1 MRPRGRSFLTPP
13 LVSFKNED
21 NRRVERHQ
29 ENSKTQICLWN
40 HRDGLNLHDQLRSG
54 QVTNFYK
61 RNGWKVFLE
70 DFFTEFIELGNV
82 TEIGEK
88 HRHGHDIIERS
99 AALTQRCFDLIED
112 ALELGVEVAKLR
124 VCLREASRMSGQE
137 QHRAALDFH
146 SGGTRVLGHWI
157 DKFFLEVLP
166 GRHSR
171 KSQQTNRQQQHDC
184 FHRSLPSLQYSITP
198 VLQLPLL
205 FQHGNRL
212 DLQQSARSLK
222 LTGFHEGARRIPG
235 FEYLFTHVS
244 KDFSPASFGGVNCH
258 RNNIVR

>member
-21 NRRVERHQ
+21 NRRVESYQ
-29 ENSKTQICLWN
+29 KNSETQIRLRN
-40 HRDGLNLHDQLRSG
+40 HGDGLNLHDQLRSG

-88 HRHGHDIIERS
+88 HRHGHDIIERG

-124 VCLREASRMSGQE
+124 ACLRQASRMSGQE
-137 QHRAALDFH
+137 QHCAALDFH
-146 SGGTRVLGHWI
+146 SRGTRFLRHRI
-157 DKFFLEVLP
+157 DKFFLEFL
-166 GRHSR
+166 SL
-171 KSQQTNRQQQHDC
+171 
-184 FHRSLPSLQYSITP
+184 RSFDKAQ
-198 VLQLPLL
+198 
-205 FQHGNRL
+205 
-212 DLQQSARSLK
+212 
-222 LTGFHEGARRIPG
+222 
-235 FEYLFTHVS
+235 
-244 KDFSPASFGGVNCH
+244 
-258 RNNIVR
+258 